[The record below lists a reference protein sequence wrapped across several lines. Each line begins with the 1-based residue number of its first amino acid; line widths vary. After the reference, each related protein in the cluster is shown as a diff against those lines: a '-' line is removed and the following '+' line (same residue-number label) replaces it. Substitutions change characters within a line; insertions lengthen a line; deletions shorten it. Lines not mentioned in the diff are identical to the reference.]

1 MRFSFIRFCVFLLF
15 LAFAGNVNALTENQI
30 KKKYATEI
38 DPGKKAYYALQLISG
53 NQEKFNFRIKKYEKA
68 IIRAKNTN
76 LYGKASYLTYRIQ
89 YTVNIDKEIPELKS
103 VIRAKKMFRKLN
115 ETKGVELVSI
125 FEANMYFLKGDY
137 SQSASIYESLYP
149 TIKKRFQK
157 NKKDL
162 MSYNNYCLLLS
173 NIACN
178 YYQLNDTEKAIDYMN
193 EIIASI
199 DKEKHIDEYTL
210 ALYYIGSVHSKA
222 GNEYKAI
229 YFYKKAI
236 ELIQKYQIKS
246 QYNLNEYN
254 VAVSYINVGEFKE
267 ADYYLKSLV
276 FENPQDSSSILNVF
290 LPKVILRE
298 VKIAIEFKQ
307 FDKAKIKLLQLN
319 KLNINKLKIEDR
331 INIYRYN
338 SRIYEE
344 DKNWNLAF
352 YNYKKW
358 VEEFDSVRN
367 NEYNNLLEIQRKF
380 LKIEKQRIKSQLEA
394 TLNKKDEENKNRI
407 QLTSIFVGV
416 TIILLLIFLIS
427 RLIRLNKSLQIK
439 TKINEEIN
447 HNLSISLKDKVIL
460 LQEVHHR
467 VKNNFQIIS
476 SLLNLQA
483 NQLHSEEQIKP
494 LLDAKDRIVSMSL
507 VHQKLYSE
515 KQNQLERVLFGE
527 YLLDLIH
534 TISNAHSINPETLE
548 LTTDFDEVFVDLNK
562 AVPLALFSNEVI
574 TNSFKYGVSE
584 NGKLKIHVR
593 LKNKGAYITE
603 LFFKDSGKGFNDES
617 DESSESIGSQLKLLL
632 SQQLNATLEEYNDNG
647 ACVHLKFFNEME
659 EVKSIK

>member
-1 MRFSFIRFCVFLLF
+1 MTCSGKALS
-15 LAFAGNVNALTENQI
+15 LTEHQI
-30 KKKYATEI
+30 KKKFTTEI
-38 DPGKKAYYALQLISG
+38 DPGKKAFYALQLISG
-53 NQEKFNFRIKKYEKA
+53 NQEKFNFRLRKYEKA

-76 LYGKASYLTYRIQ
+76 LYGKASYLCYRIQ
-89 YTVNIDKEIPELKS
+89 YTVNVDKGIPNIKS
-103 VIRAKKMFRKLN
+103 IRRAKKIFRKLK
-115 ETKGVELVSI
+115 EQRGVELVSI

-149 TIKKRFQK
+149 SVKTRFQK
-157 NKKDL
+157 DRTDL
-162 MSYNNYCLLLS
+162 MSYNNFCLLLG
-173 NIACN
+173 NIAYN
-178 YYQLNDTEKAIDYMN
+178 YYQLNDTEKSIDYME
-193 EIIASI
+193 EIIQSI
-199 DKEKHIDEYTL
+199 DKKKHLDEYTL
-210 ALYYIGSVHSKA
+210 ALSNIGSIHSKA
-222 GNEYKAI
+222 GKEYKAI

-236 ELIQKYQIKS
+236 DLIQKHKIKS
-246 QYNLNEYN
+246 QLNLNEYN
-254 VAVSYINVGEFKE
+254 IAVSYINIGDFKE
-267 ADYYLKSLV
+267 ADKYLKTLV
-276 FENPQDSSSILNVF
+276 FTDPNDSSTIVNLS
-290 LPKVILRE
+290 LPKVVLKE
-298 VKIAIEFKQ
+298 VKIAIEFEQ
-307 FDKAKIKLLQLN
+307 FDKAKSKLLQLN
-319 KLNINKLKIEDR
+319 TLNINSLKIEDR

-338 SRIYEE
+338 SRIFEE

-358 VEEFDSVRN
+358 VEEFDSVRK
-367 NEYNNLLEIQRKF
+367 NEYDNLLEIQRKF
-380 LKIEKQRIKSQLEA
+380 LKIEKQRLKSQLEA
-394 TLNKKDEENKNRI
+394 TLKKKDEENKNRI

-427 RLIRLNKSLQIK
+427 RLIRLNKSLQMK

-483 NQLHSEEQIKP
+483 NQLQSEEQIKP

-534 TISNAHSINPETLE
+534 TISKAHSINPDALE

-574 TNSFKYGVSE
+574 TNSFKYGVGE
-584 NGKLKIHVR
+584 NGILKIHVR

-603 LFFKDSGKGFNDES
+603 LFFKDAGKGFS
-617 DESSESIGSQLKLLL
+617 DEVTQNTDSIGSQLKQLL
-632 SQQLNATLEEYNDNG
+632 SQQLNASLDEYNDNG
-647 ACVHLKFFNEME
+647 ACVRLKFYNEIDE
-659 EVKSIK
+659 LKSIK